1 MKPSTLLAAAALF
14 VTPLSIGPV
23 RAQQVSLHARTAGDL
38 AALCSANPREPTGPA
53 RLNYCDGFAQGA
65 VDVELRHAGA
75 TKPFCITPGTKREV
89 TLHEFSS
96 WVRANPSRESD
107 DATSGLFH
115 FLAER
120 YPCK

>member
-1 MKPSTLLAAAALF
+1 MKPTTLLAAALIVA
-14 VTPLSIGPV
+14 PLSIGPAH
-23 RAQQVSLHARTAGDL
+23 AQPAVSLHARTAADL
-38 AALCSANPREPTGPA
+38 AGLCTANPRDATGPA

-89 TLHEFSS
+89 TLHEFAS
-96 WVRANPSRESD
+96 WVRAVPSRESD
-107 DATSGLFH
+107 EASSALFH